1 MIAKAEDLETDSNP
15 YYKWVVVGVMW
26 LIACLNYTDR
36 MTIFSVFPV
45 LQKQMGLSNIG
56 LALIGS
62 SFLWVYAV
70 FSLVGGYRWHRFP

>member
-1 MIAKAEDLETDSNP
+1 MIARAQQRDTDPTP

-70 FSLVGGYRWHRFP
+70 FFP

>member
-1 MIAKAEDLETDSNP
+1 VSGENPRLKIDSNP

-70 FSLVGGYRWHRFP
+70 FSPVGAESFS